1 MTASAPIPSG
11 GTRGPRGGALAAL
24 TAALLAF
31 ATACGS
37 GSPTSRP
44 LDNTG
49 INAEPGEKFTLTVT
63 ENPSAR
69 RTWHLVDPQPDSSV
83 LVSHGSR
90 RVDSDEYED
99 QPGSNIPTVFT
110 FEAKGKGTT
119 QFTLLQ
125 CFKTCDAGADSPDA
139 PERIT
144 YTVTVG

>member
-1 MTASAPIPSG
+1 MATA
-11 GTRGPRGGALAAL
+11 AA
-24 TAALLAF
+24 AALLVL

-90 RVDSDEYED
+90 HVDADEYKD

-125 CFKTCDAGADSPDA
+125 CFKTCDAASDSPDA